1 MALAPERDAESSY
14 GLLRV
19 YSYYRATLSLL
30 LILMYFLLRRSE
42 SAPVLQHE
50 LYLYTAIP
58 YAVLAIGQLVFVLL
72 RPVSPR
78 PRHIFAMLLVDIVCQ
93 MLITHASGG
102 ASPSGS
108 RGTTSGATSGRSRR
122 STDARRSRSAANKS
136 SPNC

>member
-58 YAVLAIGQLVFVLL
+58 WWTSSA
-72 RPVSPR
+72 RCSSPTR
-78 PRHIFAMLLVDIVCQ
+78 A
-93 MLITHASGG
+93 G
-102 ASPSGS
+102 ASMAAS
-108 RGTTSGATSGRSRR
+108 RCCSW
-122 STDARRSRSAANKS
+122 
-136 SPNC
+136 

>member
-58 YAVLAIGQLVFVLL
+58 YAVLAISQDLDELL
-72 RPVSPR
+72 ERSDRLCVMFMGRLSAPMPT
-78 PRHIFAMLLVDIVCQ
+78 ALATLEALGLL
-93 MLITHASGG
+93 MGG
-102 ASPSGS
+102 EGLA
-108 RGTTSGATSGRSRR
+108 
-122 STDARRSRSAANKS
+122 ARCA
-136 SPNC
+136 